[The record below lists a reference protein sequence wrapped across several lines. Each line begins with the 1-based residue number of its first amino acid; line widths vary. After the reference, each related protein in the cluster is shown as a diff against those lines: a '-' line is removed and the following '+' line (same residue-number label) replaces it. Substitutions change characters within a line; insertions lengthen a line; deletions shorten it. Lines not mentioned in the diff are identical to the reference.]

1 MALARQPV
9 QNRRKQPEV
18 QQQAD
23 RYHGTAAARNALA
36 IASAAQR
43 TQRWRSSLRDLQTM
57 AQAAY
62 AAGPWDD
69 VEGAAPD
76 PDANDPLAIEDA
88 LLTDGPEDDAD
99 EIAKGEPEADELLAF
114 ELLLREDHNAE
125 SLRDTPL
132 TLQLADWHVLRVTS
146 GEGRLTASPPECRFI
161 PKAWM
166 RQLTSTDPSD
176 DFGLFLCEL
185 SATFDQIA
193 RSIEQRLPTFLAT
206 PDPTALMTDWRRL
219 QHSLQADL
227 PGKNL
232 GMMVPTEQVGFIE
245 LVFHDVSALGDSDS
259 SRRARFSD
267 VIEHSLLYWRDTGCF
282 MPLRQWFDNPDWKRQ
297 VALACAA

>member
-23 RYHGTAAARNALA
+23 RHHGAAAARNALA

-43 TQRWRSSLRDLQTM
+43 TQRWRSSLRDLQWM

-62 AAGPWDD
+62 SDDLWDD
-69 VEGAAPD
+69 VEGGPPD
-76 PDANDPLAIEDA
+76 PDANDPLAIEAA

-99 EIAKGEPEADELLAF
+99 DVAKGEPEADELLAF

-125 SLRDTPL
+125 SLQDTPL
-132 TLQLADWHVLRVTS
+132 TLQLADWHVLRVS
-146 GEGRLTASPPECRFI
+146 SAKGSPTASTPECRFI
-161 PKAWM
+161 PKPWM
-166 RQLTSTDPSD
+166 RQLPSTDARD
-176 DFGLFLCEL
+176 DFGVFLEEL
-185 SATFDQIA
+185 CTTFDQIA
-193 RSIEQRLPTFLAT
+193 RAIEQRLPTFLAT
-206 PDPTALMTDWRRL
+206 PDPTALITDWRRL
-219 QHSLQADL
+219 QRNLQADL

-232 GMMVPTEQVGFIE
+232 DMLLPTEQVGFVE

-267 VIEHSLLYWRDTGCF
+267 VIEHSLLHWSDTERF
-282 MPLRQWFDNPDWKRQ
+282 MPLRQWFDNPEWKRQ
-297 VALACAA
+297 IALACAA